1 MSDHLSMS
9 AVPKF
14 IDQAGKISIQLNKIR
29 CVYGPVGKLGVISP
43 ALMQLLKFYAN
54 LIAQY
59 HTLMTLT

>member
-9 AVPKF
+9 AVPEF
-14 IDQAGKISIQLNKIR
+14 IDQAGKISIQLNKIM
-29 CVYGPVGKLGVISP
+29 CVYGPVGKISP